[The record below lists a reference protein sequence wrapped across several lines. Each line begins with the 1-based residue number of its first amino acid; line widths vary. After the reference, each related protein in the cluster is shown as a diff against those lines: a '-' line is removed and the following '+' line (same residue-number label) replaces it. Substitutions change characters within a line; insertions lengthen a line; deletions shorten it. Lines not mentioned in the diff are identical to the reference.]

1 MSKKTVQITKKYF
14 FGLFELF
21 FGSLKLF
28 FGSIKLFCL
37 LILTSYA
44 LFFFNE
50 AQNNSSNAYRTLS
63 FELLVP
69 RAIV

>member
-44 LFFFNE
+44 LFFLMRLKTIV
-50 AQNNSSNAYRTLS
+50 QMRTLS